1 MTSVDAFIAANLFRL
16 GPKGGYLGRI
26 AVDPQSW
33 LIRQLGTEDGA
44 LPYLKELQSSTWMQA
59 RGSREMRKMSNKHRP
74 SGSSVH
80 SHGIANA
87 SNISTKT
94 PKNICEWR

>member
-1 MTSVDAFIAANLFRL
+1 MKSVDAFIAANLFGL

-26 AVDPQSW
+26 SARPQSW

-44 LPYLKELQSSTWMQA
+44 LPYLKELQSSALIQA
-59 RGSREMRKMSNKHRP
+59 RGSREMRKMFNKHRP
-74 SGSSVH
+74 SGSFVN

-87 SNISTKT
+87 SKISTET
-94 PKNICEWR
+94 PKKTCESR